1 VFENDLKNVRI
12 GEFAD
17 VRLNAYPDRVFQA
30 KISNIGPILDPT
42 IRSAKVRLEIANPGI
57 MRIGMFVTATFHG
70 AEKQMHALVPASAV
84 LHLHDKDW
92 VYMSMGGKEF
102 RRVEVAGGKMIPPDK
117 QEILKGVAPGDQIV
131 NNALILQNTAEQ

>member
-1 VFENDLKNVRI
+1 VRV

-17 VRLNAYPDRVFQA
+17 VRLNAYTDRVFQA
-30 KISNIGPILDPT
+30 KISNIGPILDPN
-42 IRSAKVRLEIANPGI
+42 IRAAKVRLEIANPGM
-57 MRIGMFVTATFHG
+57 MRIGMFVTAAFHG

-92 VYMSMGGKEF
+92 VYVPVGGKEF

-117 QEILKGVAPGDQIV
+117 QEIIRGLAPGDQVV
-131 NNALILQNTAEQ
+131 NSALVLQNTSEQ